1 MNGIN
6 FKGISGYDFLLKK
19 YAAGLITVS
28 VSRNHPDL
36 VTALENILD
45 VKSVVEIGIGQTSW
59 NATAVRGIKD
69 TAGYAYV
76 VRVEDEGEAIVSY
89 TDENG
94 DAASTVVKTGN
105 AFVCV
110 SHGQTWA
117 EAKWLF
123 VSDDEVVVTVENKAA
138 TFGWGQTVTVATVQG
153 KNITLTA
160 PADPAV
166 GDVAQVTYDAE
177 NNDVLQPISGST
189 KKYLKLPEVYAKYDP
204 ADGNAR
210 GIYVRYWDATGT
222 ERSRTVA
229 TVENLQQIFGISDI
243 QDDVNAIK
251 GKIPTAASSS
261 NQLADKEYVNDGIS
275 TATATFI
282 NSYNLVKPVANGG
295 LGLHVGDSEAD
306 IAAALATVTAS
317 HNPDNNDYA
326 FVEIPTNDSTPTQI
340 EKVDRWKYNGT
351 TWLREYTLN
360 NSGFNSGQWDTIN
373 SGFIGADK
381 TKLDALPTNAQ
392 LTTTLAGKVDAV
404 TGKGLSTNDYT
415 TAEKTKLASAIVGA
429 TSGTNPV
436 VGTVKV
442 MTSAEYY
449 ALTTLDA
456 NTEYIII

>member
-1 MNGIN
+1 MSGIK

-28 VSRNHPDL
+28 VSRNHPEL
-36 VTALENILD
+36 VAALENILD
-45 VKSVVEIGIGQTSW
+45 VKSVVTIGIGQTSW

-69 TAGYAYV
+69 TGGYAYV

-110 SHGQTWA
+110 SGGQTWA

-123 VSDDEVVVTVENKAA
+123 VSDDEVVVTVDNKAA

-153 KNITLTA
+153 KNITIAA

-166 GDVAQVTYDAE
+166 GDVAQVTYDS
-177 NNDVLQPISGST
+177 NNVLQPISGST

-204 ADGNAR
+204 NEGNAR
-210 GIYVRYWDATGT
+210 GLYVRYWDATGT
-222 ERSRTVA
+222 EHSRTVA

-243 QDDVNAIK
+243 EDAIEALQAL
-251 GKIPTAASSS
+251 IPSQASQN
-261 NQLADKEYVNDGIS
+261 NQLADKGFVNSSVS
-275 TATATFI
+275 TATATYRG
-282 NSYNLVKPVANGG
+282 SYNLVKQISEGG
-295 LGLHVGDSEAD
+295 LGLHVGADPAD
-306 IAAALATVTAS
+306 IALALATVTAS
-317 HNPDNNDYA
+317 LNPDNNDYA
-326 FVEIPTNDSTPTQI
+326 FVEIPVNDSTPDRI
-340 EKVDRWKYNGT
+340 EQVDRWKFNGT
-351 TWLREYTLN
+351 VWAFEYHLN
-360 NSGFNSGQWDTIN
+360 NSGFTDAQWKTIN
-373 SGFIGADK
+373 SGIVATDKSKLNTYPADGA
-381 TKLDALPTNAQ
+381 TAFA
-392 LTTTLAGKVDAV
+392 AKVDKV
-404 TGKGLSTNDYT
+404 TGKGLSTNDFT
-415 TAEKTKLASAIVGA
+415 TPEKTKLASAIVGA

-449 ALTTLDA
+449 ALTTVDA